1 MAVAITLIL
10 NGIANSALYFLMS
23 AGLTLIFGLLR
34 IINFAH
40 GGIYLWGAYVAVFL
54 YSVTHQF
61 AVALVGGIAAGL
73 VLGWLTERLL
83 RSAEEK
89 GQHGSASEGSN
100 QLLLTMGALI
110 VLDEAVTMTFGRDPI
125 NASAPSLL
133 SHSFLFGNLVIVVYQ
148 LLVIVIGIVVYVA
161 LQILLRRSRLGMVI
175 RAGVY
180 NRELVEA
187 RGIPIRRV
195 FMWTFILGAALAGF
209 AGALA
214 GPYFGSVT
222 PEMGMD
228 MQLNTFIIV
237 VLGGLGSLSG
247 SLAGSLLIGV
257 ATALVSYFA
266 PSLAVLVNVLLM
278 AGVLMFRPN
287 GLLGERGVA

>member
-1 MAVAITLIL
+1 MEVTLTLVL

-34 IINFAH
+34 VINFAH

-54 YSVTHQF
+54 YSTTHQF
-61 AVALVGGIAAGL
+61 LISLIGGIVTGL

-83 RSAEEK
+83 ASDK
-89 GQHGSASEGSN
+89 GGGHGDGHN

-110 VLDEAVTMTFGRDPI
+110 VLNQSATWVFGRNPI
-125 NASAPSLL
+125 TANAPGFL
-133 SHSFLFGNLVIVVYQ
+133 SHSFLIGHVVIIEYQMVV
-148 LLVIVIGIVVYVA
+148 VVIGILVYLA
-161 LQILLRRSRLGMVI
+161 LRLLLGRSRLGLII

-180 NRELVEA
+180 NPELVEA

-195 FMWTFILGAALAGF
+195 FMWTFVLGAVLAGF

-214 GPYFGSVT
+214 GPYFGSIT

-228 MQLNTFIIV
+228 MQLNAFIIV

-247 SLAGSLLIGV
+247 SLVGSVLIGV

-266 PSLAVLVNVLLM
+266 PSLAMLVDVLIMAAVLLI
-278 AGVLMFRPN
+278 RPN